1 MIGGNWWSH
10 RTHLHM
16 KLSKRFRE
24 SRDDRHLNG
33 WAEESTFCINT
44 SASLILAADQP
55 GWSLKAKWILKKV
68 PKDSY
73 HICIFVCIYDYKI
86 MNLLYRY
93 INIWYIICIYVYVD
107 VYDFVCTYIFI
118 NVALEA
124 ACMENGP
131 RLLQSFRIHCHQ
143 LDRHPP
149 NASSLAQFGIPDY
162 SLHHHILM
170 PSNKVPSQLQS
181 CRRCLESRL
190 QSWEIDLVIK
200 KNTN

>member
-1 MIGGNWWSH
+1 M
-10 RTHLHM
+10 
-16 KLSKRFRE
+16 
-24 SRDDRHLNG
+24 
-33 WAEESTFCINT
+33 
-44 SASLILAADQP
+44 
-55 GWSLKAKWILKKV
+55 
-68 PKDSY
+68 
-73 HICIFVCIYDYKI
+73 HIF
-86 MNLLYRY
+86 
-93 INIWYIICIYVYVD
+93 IYVYVD

-162 SLHHHILM
+162 SLHHDILM